1 MLSTDIG
8 IDLGASNTL
17 IFEKKK
23 GIVLNEP
30 SIIIIDNKT
39 KKVVEIGNLA
49 YKVIGKEPN
58 NLQIIR
64 PFENGTIKDIEA
76 LELMLNEFLKKIKK
90 TFIINKVLISVPN
103 QTTQFEKNIIK
114 EHCLE

>member
-58 NLQIIR
+58 NIQIIR
-64 PFENGTIKDIEA
+64 CKNEENKF
-76 LELMLNEFLKKIKK
+76 LNLKLFFLKA
-90 TFIINKVLISVPN
+90 INKG
-103 QTTQFEKNIIK
+103 IK
-114 EHCLE
+114 TNNANGINTYNNSKLSNFTLFI